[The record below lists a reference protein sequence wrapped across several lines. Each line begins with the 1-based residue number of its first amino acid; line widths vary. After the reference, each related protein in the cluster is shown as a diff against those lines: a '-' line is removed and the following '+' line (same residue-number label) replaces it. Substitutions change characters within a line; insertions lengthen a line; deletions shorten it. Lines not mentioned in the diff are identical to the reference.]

1 MDVSVLI
8 YSCDNYS
15 DVWEPFFTLFFRY
28 WDCPYKVYVT
38 AETKKC
44 DRKDV
49 ITLNTTGDKWTDRIR
64 KAVEQIPTKY
74 VIGMCEDFF
83 LRKPVRQGMIDYCL
97 GEMERYPNIANFNF
111 EKSHTPT
118 EKSMYVNFSRKVC
131 QYDYQ
136 KSCQPTLWR
145 KDILLKL
152 LDVSQDPWEW
162 ETSEAPLDY
171 DYYVWTGDEN
181 DLVFEYGYHE
191 KWFGVQKGKW
201 VLDDVEP
208 LFAKEGIQVDFSK
221 RGYVILQEGYKK

>member
-15 DVWEPFFTLFFRY
+15 DVWDPFFTLFFRY
-28 WDCPYKVYVT
+28 WNCPYPVYIT
-38 AETKKC
+38 AESKKC
-44 DRKDV
+44 KWGNV
-49 ITLNTTGDKWTDRIR
+49 ITLNTTGEKWTDRIR

-74 VIGMCEDFF
+74 IIGMCEDMFF
-83 LRKPVRQGMIDYCL
+83 RRPVRQEMINYCHW
-97 GEMERYPNIANFNF
+97 EMEKNPDISCFNF
-111 EKSHTPT
+111 EKTRAYT
-118 EKSMYVNFSRKVC
+118 EECEYENFGCKVC
-131 QYDYQ
+131 QNDYQ

-162 ETSEAPLDY
+162 ETSDAPLEY
-171 DYYVWTGDEN
+171 KYYVWTGSED

-191 KWFGVQKGKW
+191 RWFGIQKGKW

-208 LFAKEGIQVDFSK
+208 LFKKEDIEVDFSE
-221 RGYVILQEGYKK
+221 RGYV